1 MKKET
6 MYIIGAVAVGFLAT
20 RFFLKSREERKSD
33 FIGQRSNK
41 WFCSATGKSYDYAQ
55 KNRAE
60 IECAR
65 MGGTLSQGLWAK
77 TGGVFASK
85 ERQSSACGCGA

>member
-33 FIGQRSNK
+33 FIGKKSNTY
-41 WFCSATGKSYDYAQ
+41 FCSATGKAYDASEY
-55 KNRAE
+55 NRAK
-60 IECAR
+60 IECTR

-77 TGGVFASK
+77 TGGAFASL
-85 ERQSSACGCGA
+85 ERKSSACGCGA